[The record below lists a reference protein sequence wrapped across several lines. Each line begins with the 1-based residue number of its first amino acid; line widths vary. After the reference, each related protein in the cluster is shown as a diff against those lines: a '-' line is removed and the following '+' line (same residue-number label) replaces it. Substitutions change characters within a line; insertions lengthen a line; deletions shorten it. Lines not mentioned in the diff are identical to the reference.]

1 MKTGKYDRKRLVLFT
16 NWGEKTEG
24 GKDLQ
29 LSDSF
34 ATIASI
40 TGRDRMD
47 RTDQSLIALRRILRA
62 TEIYGRKL
70 AGAAGLTAVQFRVL
84 QIVAERGNTTATEIA
99 RRMRVSQATVTSLV
113 DKLVKHGMV
122 IREKSQTD
130 RRQINILIT
139 ERGHDTISLAPDAL
153 QQRYVRKFETLEDWE
168 QAQLVASLERVAAML
183 DADDIDASPVLDT
196 GDLRSAS

>member
-1 MKTGKYDRKRLVLFT
+1 
-16 NWGEKTEG
+16 
-24 GKDLQ
+24 
-29 LSDSF
+29 
-34 ATIASI
+34 
-40 TGRDRMD
+40 
-47 RTDQSLIALRRILRA
+47 
-62 TEIYGRKL
+62 
-70 AGAAGLTAVQFRVL
+70 VQFRVL